1 MTTVVNL
8 HKSMYDVYI
17 GRGSIFGNP
26 YEIGID
32 GTRAEVL
39 TRYIKWFDFMVRDDI
54 FIQELNKLDGKI
66 LGCYCKP
73 ELCHGD
79 IIAGFLNEQP
89 WNKIL
94 K

>member
-8 HKSMYDVYI
+8 NKSLYDVYI

-32 GTRAEVL
+32 GNREEVMA
-39 TRYIKWFDFMVRDDI
+39 RYIKWFDFMVRDDI
-54 FIQELNKLDGKI
+54 FIKELNKLDGKI
-66 LGCYCKP
+66 LGCFCNP

-79 IIAGFLNEQP
+79 IIAGFLNEQS